1 MDFLVEEGKIK
12 LIIFGLSW
20 CGRQGIPWNEIFAWE
35 VMQGEKQQNLGVVD
49 NKFCK
54 AHKLMKICETLIN
67 FAKWK
72 QKRKRTLNVHS
83 CEERIRFCGMR
94 SQKEK

>member
-1 MDFLVEEGKIK
+1 MGCLGVEDKAI
-12 LIIFGLSW
+12 
-20 CGRQGIPWNEIFAWE
+20 RWNEIFAWE
-35 VMQGEKQQNLGVVD
+35 IMQGEKQQNLGVVD

-54 AHKLMKICETLIN
+54 AHKLMRICETFIN

-72 QKRKRTLNVHS
+72 QKRKRTRNVHS
-83 CEERIRFCGMR
+83 SEEIIRFCGMY